1 MKNVKRIALYSLLAA
16 FGAAFFASCSTSNDV
31 VNNSLIQKRKYRPG
45 FYLNKKADKNNAA
58 VSLERAEVALGK
70 TISAPEIVIPQR
82 ETNLKV
88 IERVAER
95 LAEKTNKS
103 EAREPQNATRQQ
115 HDLRRAAADF
125 TTGVATAGLVQRRAM
140 DENLK
145 KAIIFSA
152 VASGALLV
160 GVLVASIVYAITLS
174 YALYYLFLALFI
186 ALAIVC
192 VVFAI
197 INWVEFFK
205 TL

>member
-1 MKNVKRIALYSLLAA
+1 MKNVKRIALYSLIAA

-45 FYLNKKADKNNAA
+45 FYLNKKADKNEAT
-58 VSLERAEVALGK
+58 VSVERAEVALGK

-82 ETNLKV
+82 KTNLKV
-88 IERVAER
+88 IEREAER
-95 LAEKTNKS
+95 LAEKKTKS
-103 EAREPQNATRQQ
+103 KVKELQNGTRQQ
-115 HDLRRAAADF
+115 HDLRRAPADF
-125 TTGVATAGLVQRRAM
+125 TTGVATTALVQRRAM
-140 DENLK
+140 DESLK

-152 VASGALLV
+152 VATGSLLV
-160 GVLVASIVYAITLS
+160 GALVASILYAITLS
-174 YALYYLFLALFI
+174 LAIYYLFLALFI

-192 VVFAI
+192 AVFAI

>member
-1 MKNVKRIALYSLLAA
+1 MKNVKRIALYSLIAA
-16 FGAAFFASCSTSNDV
+16 FGAAFFVSCSTSNDV

-45 FYLNKKADKNNAA
+45 FYLNKKADKNEAT
-58 VSLERAEVALGK
+58 VSVERAEVALGK

-82 ETNLKV
+82 KTNLKV

-95 LAEKTNKS
+95 LAEKKTKS
-103 EAREPQNATRQQ
+103 KVKELQNGTRQQ
-115 HDLRRAAADF
+115 HDLRRATADF
-125 TTGVATAGLVQRRAM
+125 TTGVATTALVQRRAM
-140 DENLK
+140 DESLK

-152 VASGALLV
+152 VATGSLLV
-160 GVLVASIVYAITLS
+160 GVLVASILYAITLS
-174 YALYYLFLALFI
+174 LAIYYLFLALFI

-192 VVFAI
+192 AVFAI